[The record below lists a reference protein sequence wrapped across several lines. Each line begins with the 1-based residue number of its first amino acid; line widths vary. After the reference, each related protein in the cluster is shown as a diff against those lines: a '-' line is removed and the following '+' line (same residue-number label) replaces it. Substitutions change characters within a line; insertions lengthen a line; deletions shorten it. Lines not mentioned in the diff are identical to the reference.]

1 MRLEFESR
9 GVAMAWWRS
18 LLAEIFPAWHERQ
31 LLRKSQADNGAR
43 LDALQRFRRAI
54 AMQDKA
60 DKARPRAIPARD
72 ANAKK
77 QTGMT
82 SPMLIPTPGHGID
95 YRDTERPPEDAISK
109 SDRASKA

>member
-9 GVAMAWWRS
+9 GAAMAWWRS
-18 LLAEIFPAWHERQ
+18 LLAEIFPAWHERR
-31 LLRKSQADNGAR
+31 LLRKSQADSGAR

-60 DKARPRAIPARD
+60 GKARPRAIPARD

-77 QTGMT
+77 HIGMT
-82 SPMLIPTPGHGID
+82 SPTLIPTPRHGTD
-95 YRDTERPPEDAISK
+95 YRDAERPPEDAISK